1 MEFHLTV
8 VEPFGGYAKGDE
20 ITDPDKVEE
29 ILSSEH
35 EHHVVK
41 RVAAE

>member
-8 VEPFGGYAKGDE
+8 VEPFGGYKKGDE
-20 ITDPDKVEE
+20 ITDPDKVKE
-29 ILSSEH
+29 ILSGEN

-41 RVAAE
+41 RVASE